1 MEHGGKVRKKL
12 MSFIFFTGFNI
23 EDLINVPPLKEGK
36 PVEVAQGTNENNL
49 ETYKTRLTYCL
60 TLLLDEDMLE
70 IKVDQMI
77 GKLRRLQQGS
87 VLNGL

>member
-1 MEHGGKVRKKL
+1 

-23 EDLINVPPLKEGK
+23 EDLINVPPRKECK
-36 PVEVAQGTNENNL
+36 PFEVAQGSNKNNL
-49 ETYKTRLTYCL
+49 ETYKTRLTYCP
-60 TLLLDEDMLE
+60 TVLLDEDKRE